1 MARTKKLSKAEPG
14 TSGLSV
20 KNRRPS
26 TGKQNKRRLPSDES
40 DRSEYGSSGDEENS
54 TRKGMF

>member
-1 MARTKKLSKAEPG
+1 MARAKKLSKAEPG

-20 KNRRPS
+20 KNRRPPN
-26 TGKQNKRRLPSDES
+26 GKQNKRRIPSGES
-40 DRSEYGSSGDEENS
+40 DRSEYVASNDEGNS